1 MDRRDKKLDN
11 PNMSAKLRT
20 RTGIPTYAL
29 YGETGG
35 EFDGNWLHCESIPSR
50 SALHAWEIGLH
61 RHRRFFQILNITRG
75 KAECRLGERTVTV
88 RPPAVVTVTP
98 GLVHGFRFS
107 PDIDGHVI
115 TLLAGQVE
123 RLPGGGAD
131 LRPLLAEPL
140 VVGFAKGDAAAARI
154 TASVAAI
161 AEEFAGSEPGRLG
174 LIQSHMAIVLLT
186 LGRAV
191 TASALEGEGGARP
204 GARHAA
210 AFRALLDRHYRS
222 ERMVAFYAGRLGVS
236 ETHLNRICRTAF
248 GTSALG
254 AITRRLML
262 EATRDLTFT
271 TMSVKEVAYSLG
283 FEDPAYFTRFFT
295 KHAGATPTQYRRRH
309 AG

>member
-1 MDRRDKKLDN
+1 M
-11 PNMSAKLRT
+11 PAIVQT
-20 RTGIPTYAL
+20 RPAVPTYAL
-29 YGETGG
+29 YGETA
-35 EFDGNWLHCESIPSR
+35 EDFDGNWLHCESIPSR

-75 KAECRLGERTVTV
+75 RAECRLGARTATAL
-88 RPPAVVTVTP
+88 PASVVTVTP
-98 GLVHGFRFS
+98 GLAHGFRFS

-123 RLPGGGAD
+123 RLPGGAAD
-131 LRPLLAEPL
+131 IRPLLAEPQ
-140 VVGFAKGDAAAARI
+140 VVDFRGDRPAASRI
-154 TASVAAI
+154 AASVAAI
-161 AEEFAGSEPGRLG
+161 AEEFAGSQPGRLG
-174 LIQSHMAIVLLT
+174 LIQSHVAIVLLT

-191 TASALEGEGGARP
+191 AAAALDGQGGASP

-236 ETHLNRICRTAF
+236 ETHLNRICRASF

-254 AITRRLML
+254 TINRRLLL

-271 TMSVKEVAYSLG
+271 TMSVKEIAYSLG
-283 FEDPAYFTRFFT
+283 FDDPAYFTRFFT
-295 KHAGATPTQYRRRH
+295 RHSGETPTQYRRRH

>member
-1 MDRRDKKLDN
+1 MA
-11 PNMSAKLRT
+11 AKTPIRAAV
-20 RTGIPTYAL
+20 PTYAL
-29 YGETGG
+29 YGETGDVA
-35 EFDGNWLHCESIPSR
+35 DGNWLHCESIPAR

-75 KAECRLGERTVTV
+75 RAECRLGERTVTV
-88 RPPAVVTVTP
+88 RPASVITVTP

-123 RLPGGGAD
+123 RLPGGAAD
-131 LRPLLAEPL
+131 LRPLLAEPQ
-140 VVGFAKGDAAAARI
+140 VVDFRSDRPAAARI
-154 TASVAAI
+154 AASVAAI
-161 AEEFAGSEPGRLG
+161 AEEFAGSAPGRLG
-174 LIQSHMAIVLLT
+174 LIQSHVAIVLLT

-191 TASALEGEGGARP
+191 AASALDGSGGACP

-210 AFRALLDRHYRS
+210 AFRTLLDRHYRS

-236 ETHLNRICRTAF
+236 ETHLNRICRAAF
-248 GTSALG
+248 ATSALG
-254 AITRRLML
+254 AINRRLLL

-271 TMSVKEVAYSLG
+271 MMSVKEIAYSLG

-295 KHAGATPTQYRRRH
+295 RHSGETPTAYRRRH